1 MEKPMKL
8 DIKNILRGSLI
19 FTGVGIILVIMSMVL
34 QLLSLIVTDA
44 NGEIVQLIVMGYS
57 LILIPGFFVLY
68 FFAGIRA
75 VKVHGLDAV
84 GAGAVAAFSYFVAGL
99 THVLLETLLN
109 LLVVSGLI
117 PGGAGFGSA
126 GSIISAQIFGE
137 VTGTVSV
144 MAPAICGFGLLLIGT
159 LINFVIGGFGGLF
172 AQR

>member
-1 MEKPMKL
+1 MKL
-8 DIKNILRGSLI
+8 DIKKVVQGSLI
-19 FTGVGIILVIMSMVL
+19 FAGVGIVLVIMSMVL

-44 NGEIVQLIVMGYS
+44 NGDIVQLIVMGYS
-57 LILIPGFFVLY
+57 LILIPGFFILY
-68 FFAGIRA
+68 FFAGMRA

-99 THVLLETLLN
+99 CHVILETLLN

-117 PGGAGFGSA
+117 PGGAGCGSA

-137 VTGTVSV
+137 VAGMVGV
-144 MAPAICGFGLLLIGT
+144 LVPAVCGIGLLLVGT